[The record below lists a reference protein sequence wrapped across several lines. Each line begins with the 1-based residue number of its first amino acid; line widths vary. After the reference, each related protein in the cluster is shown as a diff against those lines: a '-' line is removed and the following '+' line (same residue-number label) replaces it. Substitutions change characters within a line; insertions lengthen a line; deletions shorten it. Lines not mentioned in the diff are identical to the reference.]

1 MNKLLVSINPC
12 PIVEAIFEVRLESS
26 LPDDAIFG
34 IIYNQFKDEFQQVEQ
49 LPVLQLPAAIRNQDP
64 NLKFTPHYKIK
75 KDNFIIQIGPK
86 VFSLVNLK
94 DYCGWDKFS
103 KKIHDTYNKLSEL
116 KLINKHYRTALRYIN
131 VFSDIN
137 IFNKSNLKILLN
149 DEQINDNKINFS
161 SELLYEYGASN
172 LKLINHAEAVIENQI
187 IKGSIIDIDTNVE
200 INRFDSFQDAIECA
214 HRAEKTLFFDLL
226 GNEFLLSLNPIYE
239 EK

>member
-1 MNKLLVSINPC
+1 MNKLPVSINPC
-12 PIVEAIFEVRLESS
+12 PIIEAIFEVRFESS

-34 IIYNQFKDEFQQVEQ
+34 IVYNQFKDEFQQVEQ

-86 VFSLVNLK
+86 VFSLANLK
-94 DYCGWDKFS
+94 DYCSWAKFS

-131 VFSDIN
+131 VFRDIN
-137 IFNKSNLKILLN
+137 IFNKSNLKIVLN
-149 DEQINDNKINFS
+149 DELINDNKINFS
-161 SELLYEYGASN
+161 SEFPYEYGASN
-172 LKLINHAEAVIENQI
+172 LKLINHAEAAIENQVV
-187 IKGSIIDIDTNVE
+187 KGSIIDIDTNVE
-200 INRFDSFQDAIECA
+200 INKFDSFQDAIECA
-214 HRAEKTLFFDLL
+214 HHAEKTLFFDLL
-226 GNEFLLSLNPIYE
+226 GNEFLLSLNPVYE

>member
-1 MNKLLVSINPC
+1 MNKLPVSINPC
-12 PIVEAIFEVRLESS
+12 PIIEAIFEIRFESS

-34 IIYNQFKDEFQQVEQ
+34 IVYNQFKDEFQQVEQ

-64 NLKFTPHYKIK
+64 NLKFTPHCKIK

-116 KLINKHYRTALRYIN
+116 KLINKYYRTALRYIN
-131 VFSDIN
+131 VFPDIN
-137 IFNKSNLKILLN
+137 IFNKSNLKIQLN

-161 SELLYEYGASN
+161 SEFPYEYGSSN
-172 LKLINHAEAVIENQI
+172 LKLINHAEVAIENLV

-200 INRFDSFQDAIECA
+200 INKFGNFQDAIECA
-214 HRAEKTLFFDLL
+214 HHAEKTLFFDLL
-226 GNEFLLSLNPIYE
+226 GNEFLLSLNPVYE

>member
-1 MNKLLVSINPC
+1 MNELPCSINPC
-12 PIVEAIFEVRLESS
+12 PIIEAIFEVRFESS

-34 IIYNQFKDEFQQVEQ
+34 IVYNQFKDEFQQVEQ

-75 KDNFIIQIGPK
+75 KDNFIIQIGPR
-86 VFSLVNLK
+86 VFSLANLK

-103 KKIHDTYNKLSEL
+103 KKIYDTYNKLSEL

-131 VFSDIN
+131 VFPDIN

-161 SELLYEYGASN
+161 SEFPYEYGASN
-172 LKLINHAEAVIENQI
+172 LKLINHAEVAIENQV

-200 INRFDSFQDAIECA
+200 IDKFVNFQDAIGCA
-214 HRAEKTLFFDLL
+214 HHAEKTLFFNLL
-226 GNEFLLSLNPIYE
+226 GSEFLSSLNPVYE

>member
-1 MNKLLVSINPC
+1 MNKLPVSINPC
-12 PIVEAIFEVRLESS
+12 PIIEAIFEVRFESS
-26 LPDDAIFG
+26 LPDDATFG
-34 IIYNQFKDEFQQVEQ
+34 IVYNQFKDEFQQVEQ
-49 LPVLQLPAAIRNQDP
+49 LPVLQLPAVIRNQDP

-116 KLINKHYRTALRYIN
+116 KLINKYYRTALRYIN
-131 VFSDIN
+131 VFPDIN

-161 SELLYEYGASN
+161 SEFPYEYGASN
-172 LKLINHAEAVIENQI
+172 LKLINHAEAAIENQVV
-187 IKGSIIDIDTNVE
+187 KGSIIDIDTNVE
-200 INRFDSFQDAIECA
+200 INKFDSFQDAIECA
-214 HRAEKTLFFDLL
+214 HHAEKTLFFDLL
-226 GNEFLLSLNPIYE
+226 GNEFLLSLNPVYE